1 MLQEHRKNYLDDDKG
16 NTYRITVRR
25 SEIWKD
31 AIQSFKRYFDVSK
44 HLRIAFLGEPAV
56 DDGGPRREFFM
67 LFMNS
72 LNSQE
77 SLFEG
82 PLDKRVLRHNTRA
95 LDKDVYKI
103 VDKIIAL
110 SVVHGGPGPTFLADS
125 VINYIFKDGNP
136 IVVTK
141 VEDIPDESIRAKLK
155 KVRLLVSK
163 KCLLFHHRSTLN
175 IISLLQH

>member
-1 MLQEHRKNYLDDDKG
+1 MTKATRIGLQYDE
-16 NTYRITVRR
+16 VRYGKMPFNP
-25 SEIWKD
+25 SSVTL
-31 AIQSFKRYFDVSK
+31 AST
-44 HLRIAFLGEPAV
+44 LAFLGEPAV

-103 VDKIIAL
+103 VGKIIAL
-110 SVVHGGPGPTFLADS
+110 SVVNGGPGPIFWADS
-125 VINYIFKDGNP
+125 NINYIFKDGNP

-163 KCLLFHHRSTLN
+163 KCLLFHHRSTEYYIVVTTLN
-175 IISLLQH
+175 VG